1 MTRALRR
8 RVRAMAL
15 HGRGAGEPARAC
27 LRAGPVRTE
36 WNRSYASSQVGGSLC
51 GCAGRTA
58 DALTRSN
65 SDRSQRLAWL
75 FTSVFDF
82 PPRRAP
88 TGRMCIN
95 LPHGV
100 GEDGAR
106 KPAAA
111 SHAVRRLPYM
121 AARRRRRHPPP
132 PFCPSEWIA
141 VHLTD
146 AFAPQTYRVRRFAA
160 SPGSR
165 AAHTRPTPVSATH
178 PFPTHPHCPYLRS
191 DISPYSVRAQK
202 CAPWTPP
209 AQRAPQRRP
218 PDPPHAR
225 AQHCPRTSIRRP

>member
-36 WNRSYASSQVGGSLC
+36 WNRSYASSQVGGLLC

-165 AAHTRPTPVSATH
+165 AAPQATH
-178 PFPTHPHCPYLRS
+178 ARVRDSPF
-191 DISPYSVRAQK
+191 
-202 CAPWTPP
+202 
-209 AQRAPQRRP
+209 
-218 PDPPHAR
+218 PDPPPLPLL
-225 AQHCPRTSIRRP
+225 AQ